1 MRENHVEEILDNI
14 FNSVH
19 SLIQINIYQEL
30 LILSNISRWYY
41 VFLEL

>member
-1 MRENHVEEILDNI
+1 MLKIILDNI

>member
-1 MRENHVEEILDNI
+1 MLKIILDNI

-30 LILSNISRWYY
+30 LILSNISGWYY